1 MVVDFQHHFV
11 PEELARQRGL
21 YSDKVAVA
29 TEGGV
34 PRMTLH
40 AKLYDAEAQLRDMDE
55 AGVDVSVL
63 SCHLGWDG
71 SLDDCR
77 VINDSYAELEKRYD
91 GRFVGQAHAPVLEGG
106 KALDELDRAI
116 LERGL
121 HGVTITSQVG
131 GLLLDAPELDQFYGR
146 VARLG
151 VPIFVHPALVPKGY
165 DSIQGYDLP
174 RIIGREIDLT
184 IATIRLIAGGVLDR
198 HPEIDFV
205 IGHFGGGIAAFK
217 DRLVVMAHRFG
228 TLKHSF
234 EEYFDRLY
242 FDLSG
247 FEGGLTALGCGI
259 LGIRPDRLVFAT
271 DYPQNFTGV
280 STQGGKGNEAIRKYI
295 EAVRSLELEEQVK
308 EDILGGTAA
317 RLLKLD
323 R

>member
-1 MVVDFQHHFV
+1 MVIDFQHHYV
-11 PEELARQRGL
+11 PEKLAREKGL

-29 TEGGV
+29 TEDGV

-55 AGVDVSVL
+55 AGVDVSVV

-71 SLDDCR
+71 SLEDCR
-77 VINDSYAELEKRYD
+77 VINDSYAGLER
-91 GRFVGQAHAPVLEGG
+91 RSTTGG
-106 KALDELDRAI
+106 SSGLLMHPSWKAARRWTKLDRAI

-131 GLLLDAPELDQFYGR
+131 GLFLDAPELNRFYER

-198 HPEIDFV
+198 TRRSTSSS
-205 IGHFGGGIAAFK
+205 GTSAAASP
-217 DRLVVMAHRFG
+217 RSR
-228 TLKHSF
+228 
-234 EEYFDRLY
+234 
-242 FDLSG
+242 
-247 FEGGLTALGCGI
+247 
-259 LGIRPDRLVFAT
+259 
-271 DYPQNFTGV
+271 TG
-280 STQGGKGNEAIRKYI
+280 SWPWRTGSAP
-295 EAVRSLELEEQVK
+295 
-308 EDILGGTAA
+308 
-317 RLLKLD
+317 
-323 R
+323 

>member
-1 MVVDFQHHFV
+1 MVVDFQHHYV
-11 PEELARQRGL
+11 PAELARQKGL
-21 YSDKVAVA
+21 YSDTVAVA

-40 AKLYDAEAQLRDMDE
+40 AKLYDAEAQLRDMEE

-91 GRFVGQAHAPVLEGG
+91 GRFVGLAHAPALEGG

-131 GLLLDAPELDQFYGR
+131 GLFLDSPELDRFYGR

-174 RIIGREIDLT
+174 RIIGREIDLA

-198 HPEIDFV
+198 HPGIDFV

-280 STQGGKGNEAIRKYI
+280 STQGGKGNEAIREYI

>member
-1 MVVDFQHHFV
+1 MVVDFQHHYV
-11 PEELARQRGL
+11 PAELARRKGL
-21 YSDKVAVA
+21 YSDTVAVA

-40 AKLYDAEAQLRDMDE
+40 SKLYDAEAQLRDMDE
-55 AGVDVSVL
+55 AGVDVSVV

-71 SLDDCR
+71 SLEDCR
-77 VINDSYAELEKRYD
+77 VINDSYAELESRYD
-91 GRFVGQAHAPVLEGG
+91 GRFVGLAHAPVLEGD

-131 GLLLDAPELDQFYGR
+131 GLFLDSPELDRFYER

-174 RIIGREIDLT
+174 RIIGREIDLA

-198 HPEIDFV
+198 HPELDFV

-217 DRLVVMAHRFG
+217 DRLVAMAHRFG
-228 TLKHSF
+228 TLQHSF
-234 EEYFDRLY
+234 EEYFDRIY

-280 STQGGKGNEAIRKYI
+280 STQGGKGNEAIREYI

-308 EDILGGTAA
+308 KDILGGTAA